1 MNTKE
6 LQTCPALST
15 IITSAPRPAQMRR
28 TGDGMKKLFTMR
40 APGRVATV
48 AGRNYLAMVPG
59 LGAGGWSHSQSQD
72 MTQITQ
78 NTLTSSPNQFGGVRF
93 IHLQSL
99 LHFPLQIRKNVSN
112 KY

>member
-28 TGDGMKKLFTMR
+28 TCDGMKKLFTMR

-48 AGRNYLAMVPG
+48 ASRNYLAMVPG
-59 LGAGGWSHSQSQD
+59 LGAGGWSHSHSQD

-78 NTLTSSPNQFGGVRF
+78 NTLTSSPNQFGGGQ
-93 IHLQSL
+93 IYSSTESPSL
-99 LHFPLQIRKNVSN
+99 SFTNTK
-112 KY
+112 KCFK

>member
-15 IITSAPRPAQMRR
+15 IINSAPQTGSDETVRR
-28 TGDGMKKLFTMR
+28 RNKKLFTMR

-48 AGRNYLAMVPG
+48 ASRNYLAMVPG
-59 LGAGGWSHSQSQD
+59 LGAGGWSHSQD